1 MPYAMYL
8 RKSRADAEAEARGEG
23 ETLSRHRAMLDA
35 LAARHGRVISDED
48 VFQEIVSGDSIAS
61 RPQMQRLLDSVLAGR
76 YEGVYVTEVER
87 LARGDTSDQGRVAQ
101 TFMLS
106 GTKIITLSKIYDPS
120 NEFDVEFF
128 EFSLF
133 MSRREYKS
141 INRRI
146 QAGRMQSI
154 REGRYIA
161 SCPSYGYR
169 RIRIA
174 GEKGFTLAVEPTEA
188 AIVRQI
194 FSWYLQGLGITRIA
208 GLLHDMGVSPG
219 KYSNGWSP
227 ARIYRILT
235 NEVYI
240 GKIRWGRVKAERTL
254 SAGIVQSR
262 LITQSNYDLFPGRH
276 PAIVDVDTFDAVQ
289 LSRKQRDIIPV
300 RKGKALQNP
309 FAGLIICGECGHIM
323 LRLPAAGRQP
333 ALFKCRTRGCPTVQT
348 YAAPVEAAIL
358 ATLGR
363 WVAGSAIE
371 LPEDAQ
377 RSSASA
383 DRQTLDAL
391 LSERSSLAAQISRLQ
406 TLVEQGAYTIEMFKQ
421 RFALHAERR
430 AALDASIAEI
440 ESRISQCPIYFSS
453 DELHSRLVRL
463 FDAFPT
469 ATPAE
474 KNALFKSVISRI
486 IYRKSVRGVR
496 GVPADQFHLEIY
508 PAIKIP

>member
-174 GEKGFTLAVEPTEA
+174 GEKGV
-188 AIVRQI
+188 
-194 FSWYLQGLGITRIA
+194 
-208 GLLHDMGVSPG
+208 HPG
-219 KYSNGWSP
+219 RRAHRGGHCPPDFFLVPPGARHYSHRWSP
-227 ARIYRILT
+227 A
-235 NEVYI
+235 
-240 GKIRWGRVKAERTL
+240 
-254 SAGIVQSR
+254 
-262 LITQSNYDLFPGRH
+262 
-276 PAIVDVDTFDAVQ
+276 
-289 LSRKQRDIIPV
+289 
-300 RKGKALQNP
+300 
-309 FAGLIICGECGHIM
+309 
-323 LRLPAAGRQP
+323 
-333 ALFKCRTRGCPTVQT
+333 
-348 YAAPVEAAIL
+348 
-358 ATLGR
+358 
-363 WVAGSAIE
+363 
-371 LPEDAQ
+371 
-377 RSSASA
+377 
-383 DRQTLDAL
+383 
-391 LSERSSLAAQISRLQ
+391 
-406 TLVEQGAYTIEMFKQ
+406 
-421 RFALHAERR
+421 
-430 AALDASIAEI
+430 
-440 ESRISQCPIYFSS
+440 
-453 DELHSRLVRL
+453 
-463 FDAFPT
+463 
-469 ATPAE
+469 
-474 KNALFKSVISRI
+474 
-486 IYRKSVRGVR
+486 
-496 GVPADQFHLEIY
+496 
-508 PAIKIP
+508 